1 MKLEFGP
8 GVYFN
13 LFSHAYFGSNFYS
26 WIKFLWRHKGE
37 IEVFFVPKA
46 ACITL
51 IALVNTPVVILEALI
66 YGRKIKSQ
74 RLPPPLFI
82 LGHARSGTTYLH
94 YILSKDIRFAFS
106 ATHECFMPWI
116 FLTAGKFTEKIMAG
130 ALPEKRPMDN
140 LRLGANLPK
149 EEEFAMGCMG
159 EESMVTAYVFP
170 GNMYEYFRK
179 YVLFKD
185 VNKKTV
191 ENWQRHLVYFMKK
204 LSFKYG
210 GRQLLLKSPSNTGRV
225 RELLEIFPD
234 AKFIHIYRNPY
245 AVYPSNERLYEKI
258 LPNVALQRTSPET
271 VQDFIMR
278 SYRDTY
284 RKYFDNRKM
293 IPRGNLTEFSYEE
306 FIGSELTVL
315 ERVYKELSLG
325 DFESARPA
333 FEAEVG
339 GYKDFQTNRY
349 DLDDAL
355 KEKIY
360 GEWRFAFEELGYSK

>member
-1 MKLEFGP
+1 MKLEFGTK
-8 GVYFN
+8 VYFN
-13 LFSHAYFGSNFYS
+13 LFSHAAFGSNLYS
-26 WIKFLWRHKGE
+26 WIKFLWRHRGE
-37 IEVFFVPKA
+37 IEIFFVPKI

-51 IALVNTPVVILEALI
+51 IALASTPFILFEALA
-66 YGRKIKSQ
+66 YGRKIRSQ
-74 RLPPPLFI
+74 RLHPPLFI

-116 FLTAGKFTEKIMAG
+116 FLTFGKFTERIMAG

-159 EESMVTAYVFP
+159 EESMVTAYIFP
-170 GNMYEYFRK
+170 RTMYEYFRK
-179 YVLFKD
+179 YALFKG
-185 VNKKTV
+185 VHKKTV

-204 LSFKYG
+204 LSLKYG

-225 RELLEIFPD
+225 KELLEIFPD

-258 LPNVALQRTSPET
+258 LPSISLQRVRPET
-271 VQDFIMR
+271 VQDFILK

-284 RKYFDNRKM
+284 EKYFNDRKM
-293 IPRGNLTEFSYEE
+293 IPKGNLAEFSYEE
-306 FIGSELTVL
+306 FIGSELKVL
-315 ERVYKELSLG
+315 EWVYKDISLG
-325 DFESARPA
+325 DFETVRSA
-333 FEAEVG
+333 FEAEMG
-339 GYKDFQTNRY
+339 EYKNFQTNKY
-349 DLDDAL
+349 VLGETL

-360 GEWRFAFEELGYSK
+360 AEWKFAFDELGYSK